1 MITGKFSV
9 TTAAE
14 VRALAKL
21 GVSPENPLYR
31 CEAVT
36 RSDGFYT
43 VDRERRFVF
52 GSFITVVGFRER
64 GGAAQFYGLFHGTQ
78 AWVTSEDGSWNL
90 TFESTSTVR

>member
-9 TTAAE
+9 NTSTE
-14 VRALAKL
+14 IRALAKL
-21 GVSPENPLYR
+21 GVSPENPMYK

-78 AWVTSEDGSWNL
+78 AWVTAHGIWKL
-90 TFESTSTVR
+90 VFESTPTVR